1 MLVEQAD
8 PALAV
13 AKGDEV
19 FTEQAHA
26 DRRAVR
32 LGDFL

>member
-1 MLVEQAD
+1 MLVEETD
-8 PALAV
+8 PALTV
-13 AKGDEV
+13 AKGDEI
-19 FTEQAHA
+19 FAEQAHA